1 MNKASLTII
10 AALFLTF
17 VNCYHND
24 IHMLSG
30 TFYLYEINR
39 YGGTEWKPYTVFH
52 FQVKNMKQV
61 HQSKLQQPNN

>member
-30 TFYLYEINR
+30 NFLF
-39 YGGTEWKPYTVFH
+39 V
-52 FQVKNMKQV
+52 
-61 HQSKLQQPNN
+61 